1 MRAPTPDSWQDS
13 ADGLSRE
20 SEFRVRLMTEADLP
34 AVIGI
39 DRKHTRRERTEFY
52 RGKFAA
58 CVGEPGINTSLI
70 AEFDGLPVGFL
81 FGRLFFGEFG
91 IPVTRAVLD
100 AIGVLPDFRSHGVA
114 KAMLE
119 QYRKNVSGLRV
130 EAIDTLMEWNR
141 FDLLEFFNALG
152 FRPSRVLDLVWDTV
166 KHPFGDKVSAAKI
179 RGAAVSDLPAVVAIG
194 AETGLPPQSRYFS
207 AKLAAAHGN
216 PAKNLFIVAEL
227 DGALAAF
234 MIGSLYQGEFGIDE
248 PRGVI
253 DVFAVREARQHH
265 GIGSAIIAFLFA
277 RVRKLNIRYMETL
290 VRWND
295 WPLLEFYEHVGF
307 RPSSR
312 LNLEWQMNPE
322 ARGTR

>member
-1 MRAPTPDSWQDS
+1 MRALPPDAWQNP
-13 ADGLSRE
+13 ADGLARE

-34 AVIGI
+34 AVIAI
-39 DRKHTRRERTEFY
+39 DRKHTRRERTAFY

-81 FGRLFFGEFG
+81 FGRVFFGEFG
-91 IPVTRAVLD
+91 IPTSRAVLD
-100 AIGVLPDFRSHGVA
+100 AIAVLPDFRAQGVA
-114 KAMLE
+114 TALLE

-130 EAIDTLMEWNR
+130 EAIDTLVEWNR

-152 FRPSRVLDLVWDTV
+152 FRPSRAVDLVWDTV
-166 KHPFGDKVSAAKI
+166 KHPFAGKAGAAKI
-179 RGAAVSDLPAVVAIG
+179 RGATAADLPAVAAIG
-194 AETGLPPQSRYFS
+194 AETGLPPQSGYFS
-207 AKLAAAHGN
+207 AKLAAAARH
-216 PAKNLFIVAEL
+216 PAKNLFIVAEH
-227 DGALAAF
+227 DGAVAAF

-265 GIGSAIIAFLFA
+265 GIGSAIIAFLLA
-277 RVRKLNIRYMETL
+277 RVHKLNIRCMETL
-290 VRWND
+290 VRWNH
-295 WPLLEFYEHVGF
+295 WALLEFYEHVGF

-312 LNLEWQMNPE
+312 LNLECQMNPE
-322 ARGTR
+322 ARGSP